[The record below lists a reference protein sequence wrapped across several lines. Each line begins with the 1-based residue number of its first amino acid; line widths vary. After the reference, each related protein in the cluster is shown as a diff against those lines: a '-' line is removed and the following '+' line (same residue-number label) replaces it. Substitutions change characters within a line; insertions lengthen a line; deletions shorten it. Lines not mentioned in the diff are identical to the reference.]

1 MSSSTRLAAAKKRV
15 RKRSS
20 KTAPKKAGDTA
31 MPFYP
36 TRWVTVFAMDPS
48 VMVHGKILRAQIEI
62 PNEALD
68 NGPRG
73 YRAHIVDYDSTT
85 DSFYRPLKIQRRWN
99 REDEA
104 PPDPFENLT
113 DRHLLAS
120 PAFHSCMVYAIVM
133 KTLSRFEY
141 AMGRRV
147 GWSFDGHQ
155 IQIAPHAF
163 CDANAFYAKEA
174 QGLFFGYFPAL
185 DGKKQIFTCLSHEV
199 VAHETTHALLDGL
212 REHYTDPSSPQQA
225 GFHEGFADIVA
236 LLSTFSAQSL
246 VARLIDLGLPAGDKL
261 EIKRSRVTPEKLR
274 NSALLGLADQMGAE
288 ISGIR
293 GQALRR
299 SVRLEPRRDYLSSP
313 EYQEPHA
320 CGEVLVAAVI
330 NAHLDVWI
338 NRMEALGKT
347 GLNRQRAAE
356 EGAEI
361 AARMLTVCIRAI
373 DYCPPTDL
381 QLSDFAR
388 ALLTVDMELNPMDDK
403 YSMRPKLFDWFVKF
417 GILEDQK
424 AQLGQEPGTW
434 DPPESPELFLYD
446 RTHFDSMKSDKDELF
461 RFLWENRKLLKLN
474 EDADTRVRSVR
485 PCVRIGRD
493 GFILRE
499 TVVEYVQQMTLFAR
513 ELGRRGVQIPED
525 MPGNTEVTLYGG
537 NALIFDEYGH
547 VKYNIGN
554 SILDPARESVQKK
567 QSGRIG
573 YLWRAGAFTESSSG
587 MSPFRQIHLRGAM
600 DWYRSVR
607 VQEE

>member
-1 MSSSTRLAAAKKRV
+1 
-15 RKRSS
+15 
-20 KTAPKKAGDTA
+20 

-48 VMVHGKILRAQIEI
+48 LIVAGKILRTQIEI

-73 YRAHIVDYDSTT
+73 YRVHIVDYDSTT
-85 DSFYRPLKIQRRWN
+85 DSFYRPLTIERRWN
-99 REDEA
+99 REDQ
-104 PPDPFENLT
+104 PPLDPFENLS
-113 DRHLLAS
+113 DRKLLNN
-120 PAFHSCMVYAIVM
+120 PAFHSCMAYAIVM

-141 AMGRRV
+141 ALGRRV
-147 GWSFDGHQ
+147 GWSFGGHQ

-185 DGKKQIFTCLSHEV
+185 AGKRQIFTCLSHEV

-212 REHYTDPSSPQQA
+212 RERYTDPSSPQQA
-225 GFHEGFADIVA
+225 GFHEGFADVAA

-246 VARLIDLGLPAGDKL
+246 IARLIDLGLPAGKNLD
-261 EIKRSRVTPEKLR
+261 IKRSSVTPEKLR
-274 NSALLGLADQMGAE
+274 NSALLGLAAQMGEE
-288 ISGIR
+288 ISGVR

-299 SVRLEPRRDYLSSP
+299 SVQLEPRTDYLASP

-338 NRMEALGKT
+338 SRMEALGRT
-347 GLNRQRAAE
+347 ALNRQRAAE

-381 QLSDFAR
+381 QFSDFAR
-388 ALLTVDMELNPMDDK
+388 ALLTVDMELNPMDLK
-403 YSMRPKLFDWFVKF
+403 YSMRPKLFDWFVQF
-417 GILEDQK
+417 GILENEK
-424 AQLGQEPGTW
+424 EKHGREPGTW
-434 DPPESPELFLYD
+434 APPEYPELFMYD
-446 RTHFDSMKSDKDELF
+446 RTHFENMKSDKDELF
-461 RFLWENRKLLKLN
+461 RFIWENRKLLKLN
-474 EDADTRVRSVR
+474 EDAQTKVCSVR
-485 PCVRIGRD
+485 PCVRTGRD

-499 TVVEYVQQMTLFAR
+499 TVVEYVQQVTLFAR
-513 ELGRRGVQIPED
+513 ELGRRGIRIPEG
-525 MPGNTEVTLYGG
+525 MAGNTEVTLYGG

-554 SILDPARESVQKK
+554 SILDPERPSVQRK
-567 QSGRIG
+567 QSERLE
-573 YLWRAGAFTESSSG
+573 YLWRVGAFRGNSSSA
-587 MSPFRQIHLRGAM
+587 SPFRQIHLRRAM
-600 DWYRSVR
+600 DWYRSIGGQGIVDAG
-607 VQEE
+607 

>member
-1 MSSSTRLAAAKKRV
+1 MPLSTNKSTLKQKSADDAK
-15 RKRSS
+15 
-20 KTAPKKAGDTA
+20 
-31 MPFYP
+31 PFYP
-36 TRWVTVFAMDPS
+36 TRLVTVFAMDPS
-48 VMVHGKILRAQIEI
+48 LIVDGKILRTQIEI

-73 YRAHIVDYDSTT
+73 YRVHIVDYDSTT
-85 DSFYRPLKIQRRWN
+85 DTFYRPLRIQHKWN
-99 REDEA
+99 CENR
-104 PPDPFENLT
+104 PPLDPFEDLS
-113 DRHLLAS
+113 DRRLLNS

-133 KTLSRFEY
+133 RTLSRFEY

-147 GWSFDGHQ
+147 GWSFGGHQ
-155 IQIAPHAF
+155 IQVAPHAF

-185 DGKKQIFTCLSHEV
+185 AGKKQIFTCLSHEV
-199 VAHETTHALLDGL
+199 IAHETTHALLDGL
-212 REHYTDPSSPQQA
+212 RGHYTDPSSPQQA

-246 VARLIDLGLPAGDKL
+246 VARLIDLGLPAGDNL
-261 EIKRSRVTPEKLR
+261 EIKRSIVTPEKLR
-274 NSALLGLADQMGAE
+274 NSALLGLAAQLGEE
-288 ISGIR
+288 ISGVR

-299 SVRLEPRRDYLSSP
+299 SVQLEPSKDYLASP
-313 EYQEPHA
+313 EYQEPHS

-330 NAHLDVWI
+330 NAHLDIWI
-338 NRMEALGKT
+338 NRMEALGKKR
-347 GLNRQRAAE
+347 LNRQRAAE

-361 AARMLTVCIRAI
+361 AERMLTVCIRAI

-381 QLSDFAR
+381 QFSDFAR
-388 ALLTVDMELNPMDDK
+388 ALLTVDLELNPMDDK
-403 YSMRPKLFDWFVKF
+403 YSMRQKLFEWFVKF
-417 GILEDQK
+417 GILDDGKVQPGRE
-424 AQLGQEPGTW
+424 AGTW
-434 DPPESPELFLYD
+434 DPPQSPELFLYD

-474 EDADTRVRSVR
+474 EDAQTVVSSVR

-499 TVVEYVQQMTLFAR
+499 TVVEYVQQMTVLAR
-513 ELGRRGVQIPED
+513 ELNSRGVRMPEG
-525 MPGNTEVTLYGG
+525 MPGKTEVTLYGG

-554 SILDPARESVQKK
+554 SILDPARQSVQKK
-567 QSGRIG
+567 QSDRLE
-573 YLWRAGAFTESSSG
+573 YLWRAGTFAQSG
-587 MSPFRQIHLRGAM
+587 TAMSPFGHIHLRKAM

-607 VQEE
+607 GKEE

>member
-1 MSSSTRLAAAKKRV
+1 MPKARKLAAT
-15 RKRSS
+15 RKRSRKPS
-20 KTAPKKAGDTA
+20 AKTAPARAADKAK
-31 MPFYP
+31 PFYP

-48 VMVHGKILRAQIEI
+48 VMADGKILRAQIEI
-62 PNEALD
+62 PNEALES
-68 NGPRG
+68 GPRG
-73 YRAHIVDYDSTT
+73 YRAHVVDYDSTT
-85 DSFYRPLKIQRRWN
+85 DTFYRPLKIQRRWN

-104 PPDPFENLT
+104 PPDPFEKLT
-113 DRHLLAS
+113 DQRLLAS

-133 KTLSRFEY
+133 KTLARFEF

-147 GWSFDGHQ
+147 GWSFEGHQ

-274 NSALLGLADQMGAE
+274 NSALLGLAAQVGAE

-299 SVRLEPRRDYLSSP
+299 SVQLEPRKDYLSSP
-313 EYQEPHA
+313 DYQEPHA

-338 NRMEALGKT
+338 NRMEALGKAR
-347 GLNRQRAAE
+347 LNRQRAAE

-361 AARMLTVCIRAI
+361 AANMLTVCIRAI

-381 QLSDFAR
+381 QFSDFAR
-388 ALLTVDMELNPMDDK
+388 ALLTVDMELNPRDDK
-403 YSMRPKLFDWFVKF
+403 YCMRSKLFEWFVKF
-417 GILEDQK
+417 GILGEEK
-424 AQLGQEPGTW
+424 AQAGREPGTW
-434 DPPESPELFLYD
+434 DPPEFPELFLYD
-446 RTHFDSMKSDKDELF
+446 RTHFESMKSDKDEVF

-474 EDADTRVRSVR
+474 EDANTKVCSVR

-493 GFILRE
+493 GFILQE
-499 TVVEYVQQMTLFAR
+499 TVVEYVQEMNLFAR

-525 MPGNTEVTLYGG
+525 MPGDTEVTLYGG

-554 SILDPARESVQKK
+554 SILDPARDSVQRK
-567 QSGRIG
+567 QSDRLR
-573 YLWRAGAFTESSSG
+573 YLWRAGAFTENRSE

-607 VQEE
+607 VEEE

>member
-1 MSSSTRLAAAKKRV
+1 MIKSPSKRVSAAKKRAPA
-15 RKRSS
+15 S
-20 KTAPKKAGDTA
+20 KATI
-31 MPFYP
+31 PFYP

-48 VMVHGKILRAQIEI
+48 VADKGKILRTQIEI

-68 NGPRG
+68 DGPRG
-73 YRAHIVDYDSTT
+73 YRAHVVDYDSTT
-85 DSFYRPLKIQRRWN
+85 DTFYRPLKIVSKWN
-99 REDEA
+99 REDQA
-104 PPDPFENLT
+104 PPDPFEHLT
-113 DRHLLAS
+113 DRQLLTS
-120 PAFHSCMVYAIVM
+120 PAFHACMVYAIVM

-141 AMGRRV
+141 AMGRRIC
-147 GWSFDGHQ
+147 WSFGGHQ

-174 QGLFFGYFPAL
+174 HGLFFGYFPAL

-212 REHYTDPSSPQQA
+212 RELYTEPSSPQQA
-225 GFHEGFADIVA
+225 GFHEGFSDIVA

-246 VARLIDLGLPAGDKL
+246 VARLIDLGLPQGEKID
-261 EIKRSRVTPEKLR
+261 IKRSSVTPEKLR
-274 NSALLGLADQMGAE
+274 NSALLGLAAQMGAE
-288 ISGIR
+288 ISGVR

-299 SVRLEPRRDYLSSP
+299 SVQLEPRNDYLSSP

-338 NRMEALGKT
+338 RRMEALGRSN
-347 GLNRQRAAE
+347 LNRQRAAE

-361 AARMLTVCIRAI
+361 AERMLTVCIRAI

-388 ALLTVDMELNPMDDK
+388 ALLTIDMELNPMDDK
-403 YSMRPKLFDWFVKF
+403 YSMRPRLFEWFVKF

-424 AQLGQEPGTW
+424 AQEGREAGTW

-446 RTHFDSMKSDKDELF
+446 RTHFESMKSDKDELF

-474 EDADTRVRSVR
+474 EDADTRVCSVR
-485 PCVRIGRD
+485 PCVRTGRD

-499 TVVEYVQQMTLFAR
+499 TVVEYVQQVTLLAR
-513 ELGRRGVQIPED
+513 ELGRRGIQAPEG

-547 VKYNIGN
+547 VKYNIGT
-554 SILDPARESVQKK
+554 SVLDPARESVQKK
-567 QSGRIG
+567 QSDRLA
-573 YLWRAGAFTESSSG
+573 YLWRAGAFSGQSSA

-600 DWYRSVR
+600 DWYRAVR
-607 VQEE
+607 GQEE